1 MHLHP
6 TLQRLGIRKPIFQA
20 PIGGVASPELAAAV
34 SEAGGFGQLACTWR
48 SVEQLDALFRRMASL
63 TSRPYGVNFVLDF
76 PIAEKLEVALAHK
89 VAAVSFFWGDGS
101 AYVDRVKAAGALA
114 IQVAG
119 SIAEAKRSAAAG
131 FDLIVAQGIEAGGH
145 VRGELGLMAL
155 GAAGR
160 RCGGAGSGIGRG
172 WYRRR
177 TRRGCG
183 ASAGCEGGL
192 GGNPMPGR

>member
-76 PIAEKLEVALAHK
+76 PIEAKLEVALAHNSLPYRSSGAT
-89 VAAVSFFWGDGS
+89 AA
-101 AYVDRVKAAGALA
+101 RM
-114 IQVAG
+114 
-119 SIAEAKRSAAAG
+119 SIA
-131 FDLIVAQGIEAGGH
+131 
-145 VRGELGLMAL
+145 
-155 GAAGR
+155 
-160 RCGGAGSGIGRG
+160 
-172 WYRRR
+172 
-177 TRRGCG
+177 
-183 ASAGCEGGL
+183 
-192 GGNPMPGR
+192 